1 MISLRVAQE
10 VQAKECEKETHSARA
25 SAKHRAEKRTAL

>member
-10 VQAKECEKETHSARA
+10 VQAKECEKETARA